1 MKKMG
6 FTLMFAMCLLGFIQ
20 PSMAQ
25 ERKSKFGITV
35 SPCWFDMDEDNF
47 CSDAL
52 MKKFAQIIH
61 NRPANFVQ
69 NQLLYIYKGKYHYRM
84 VVMDKQRKTV
94 QPFRWG
100 FAPAEQAVNDKGEKL
115 VFQFDTQSPQ
125 FCVWGNIEAY
135 RDSYSYYNNQPFC
148 FAYTG
153 KGDEAGFEGFTAW
166 W

>member
-6 FTLMFAMCLLGFIQ
+6 FILMFAMCVLGFIQ

-35 SPCWFDMDEDNF
+35 SPCSFEMDDDNF

-69 NQLLYIYKGKYHYRM
+69 NQLLYIYNSENHYYRM

-94 QPFRWG
+94 QPFHWG
-100 FAPAEQAVNDKGEKL
+100 FTPAEQAVNDKGEKL

-125 FCVWGNIEAY
+125 FCVQGNIEAY

-153 KGDEAGFEGFTAW
+153 KGTYAGFERFQQ
-166 W
+166 